1 MEKVL
6 FPFGRW
12 EIGTHQG
19 QATGWGSQSERSLS
33 DPKVH
38 AVTLSAFQVLS
49 GATAYK
55 NDRDPTLAIRVQA
68 SGAEISND

>member
-1 MEKVL
+1 MEDGKL
-6 FPFGRW
+6 GLIRAKQLA
-12 EIGTHQG
+12 G
-19 QATGWGSQSERSLS
+19 GSQSEHSLS

-49 GATAYK
+49 GATAYRK
-55 NDRDPTLAIRVQA
+55 DRDPMLAIRVQV